1 MNNFWTDR
9 PTIVTGASGLVGSW
23 LVRDLL
29 NAGADVICFSRDH
42 VPQSVLELDGL
53 AQRVKCVR
61 GDIRDISCVQRAI
74 KEYEAS
80 VVFHLAAQTIVGV
93 ANRDP
98 LFTFESNVQGTWNI
112 LEACRTTSTVQSVVI
127 ASSDKAYGVQAQ
139 LPYTEDASLQGHH
152 PYDVSKSCADL
163 ISHAYAR
170 TYQMPVAVTRCGNF
184 FGGGDL
190 NWSRVVPGTVRS
202 VIRGEGP
209 LIRSNGKFIRDYLY
223 VEDGARHT

>member
-29 NAGADVICFSRDH
+29 SAGADVICFSRDH

-53 AQRVKCVR
+53 AQQVKCVR
-61 GDIRDISCVQRAI
+61 GDVRDIACVQRAI

-98 LFTFESNVQGTWNI
+98 LFTFESNVQ
-112 LEACRTTSTVQSVVI
+112 
-127 ASSDKAYGVQAQ
+127 
-139 LPYTEDASLQGHH
+139 
-152 PYDVSKSCADL
+152 
-163 ISHAYAR
+163 
-170 TYQMPVAVTRCGNF
+170 
-184 FGGGDL
+184 
-190 NWSRVVPGTVRS
+190 
-202 VIRGEGP
+202 
-209 LIRSNGKFIRDYLY
+209 
-223 VEDGARHT
+223 